1 MYLTVKQQLKHL
13 TKSEYET
20 LRELS
25 HIAKDLTNQALY
37 CIRQYYFTE
46 KKFLRYEKVYALLK
60 TSDNYKLLNSNMAQ
74 QILKSVDSSFQSFFG
89 LLKLAKKGRYRY
101 QDIRLPKYLA
111 KDGYAPLIIG
121 MIRINQNQLT
131 IPYSQTY
138 KKTHDAITIT
148 IPPIL
153 QDKTIKEIRIIPK
166 QKARF
171 FEIQY
176 TYEIAEVQR
185 ELDITKALAID
196 LGINNFV
203 TGVTNTGDTFII
215 DGRRLKSWNQ
225 WYHKEMA
232 RLKSIS
238 DRQVSEK
245 KLTKRE
251 YQLLQKRNRRVYDFM
266 HKSARYVIDYCIA
279 HQIGTL
285 VIGYNHTF
293 QQSVHIGRKNHQIF
307 LSIPFGTFREML
319 SYLCQLNGIT
329 FVEQE
334 ESYTSKASFF
344 DKDKIP
350 VYNDDNPKEYSF
362 SGKRISRGMYQCK
375 DGMLLNA
382 DVNGALNILRKSKV
396 VSLDAIYDRGAVNT
410 PIRKRLV

>member
-37 CIRQYYFTE
+37 CIRQYYFAE

-89 LLKLAKKGRYRY
+89 LLKLAKKGRYCY
-101 QDIRLPKYLA
+101 QDIRLPNYLA

-121 MIRINQNQLT
+121 MIRINHNQLT

-196 LGINNFV
+196 LGVNNFV
-203 TGVTNTGDTFII
+203 TGVTNIGDTFII

-238 DRQVSEK
+238 DRQISEK

-251 YQLLQKRNRRVYDFM
+251 YHILQKRNRRVHDFM

-293 QQSVHIGRKNHQIF
+293 QQSVHMGRKNNQIF

-350 VYNDDNPKEYSF
+350 VYNDDNPKDYSF

-382 DVNGALNILRKSKV
+382 DVNGALNILRKSNV

-410 PIRKRLV
+410 PIRKRLA